1 MNRIEKGSLLVL
13 AIIVAFN
20 IFFGLGSI
28 PLLDPDEPVYAETAR
43 EMIQFN
49 DYLSPR
55 IYNEYWFDKPPMY
68 YWLVAGAMHV
78 FGDGEFAA
86 RFPAALMAFLTV
98 IMLYCSITRLFNERT
113 GFWSALVLATS
124 VQFFYL
130 GKAAVTDTTLLF
142 FLTGS
147 LLCYLHKQYWLMYVC
162 MALATVTKGP
172 IGIVFPGAIIFL
184 HILCTGQWQRLFKMH
199 CLRGLLLYFFIA
211 APWYYLMYQV
221 HGMEFINT
229 FLGFHNLTRF
239 TTPEHPTRVLW
250 WYYFPVIILGL
261 FPWTGLLLQSIKAS
275 ITDSRSDDLE
285 KMLFVNIWWLFVLI
299 FFTISQTKLVSYI
312 LPMFPALAI
321 VIGWNIARMQKE
333 NYGIRWSWIF
343 GSGIMFLLLTA
354 GWVIGGQQL
363 PEVAF
368 GGIVLGSVT
377 FILGVSI
384 VWALWRY
391 RDINFSAWLHVV
403 TGVLTMVIAFS
414 FLLPMVANRFSVKE
428 IVRVYHTKCDQQKPV
443 YVDKFLR
450 PGFMYYTGVPGEEVK
465 PKSGDLARVLNDPGQ
480 KYVLVQGLELRRLK
494 DKDKLQNL
502 NEIKEIGD
510 IYLLEKY

>member
-1 MNRIEKGSLLVL
+1 
-13 AIIVAFN
+13 
-20 IFFGLGSI
+20 
-28 PLLDPDEPVYAETAR
+28 
-43 EMIQFN
+43 
-49 DYLSPR
+49 
-55 IYNEYWFDKPPMY
+55 
-68 YWLVAGAMHV
+68 
-78 FGDGEFAA
+78 
-86 RFPAALMAFLTV
+86 
-98 IMLYCSITRLFNERT
+98 
-113 GFWSALVLATS
+113 
-124 VQFFYL
+124 
-130 GKAAVTDTTLLF
+130 
-142 FLTGS
+142 
-147 LLCYLHKQYWLMYVC
+147 
-162 MALATVTKGP
+162 
-172 IGIVFPGAIIFL
+172 
-184 HILCTGQWQRLFKMH
+184 
-199 CLRGLLLYFFIA
+199 
-211 APWYYLMYQV
+211 
-221 HGMEFINT
+221 MEFINT

-250 WYYFPVIILGL
+250 WYYFPVVILGL

-450 PGFMYYTGVPGEEVK
+450 PGFMYYTGAPGEEVK

-480 KYVLVQGLELRRLK
+480 KYVLVRGLELRRLK
-494 DKDKLQNL
+494 DKDKLQKL

>member
-98 IMLYCSITRLFNERT
+98 IMLYCSITRLFNERA

-275 ITDSRSDDLE
+275 I
-285 KMLFVNIWWLFVLI
+285 
-299 FFTISQTKLVSYI
+299 
-312 LPMFPALAI
+312 
-321 VIGWNIARMQKE
+321 
-333 NYGIRWSWIF
+333 

-450 PGFMYYTGVPGEEVK
+450 PGFMYYTGAPGEEVK

-480 KYVLVQGLELRRLK
+480 KYVLVRGLELRRLK

>member
-1 MNRIEKGSLLVL
+1 
-13 AIIVAFN
+13 
-20 IFFGLGSI
+20 
-28 PLLDPDEPVYAETAR
+28 
-43 EMIQFN
+43 
-49 DYLSPR
+49 
-55 IYNEYWFDKPPMY
+55 
-68 YWLVAGAMHV
+68 
-78 FGDGEFAA
+78 
-86 RFPAALMAFLTV
+86 
-98 IMLYCSITRLFNERT
+98 
-113 GFWSALVLATS
+113 
-124 VQFFYL
+124 
-130 GKAAVTDTTLLF
+130 
-142 FLTGS
+142 
-147 LLCYLHKQYWLMYVC
+147 
-162 MALATVTKGP
+162 
-172 IGIVFPGAIIFL
+172 
-184 HILCTGQWQRLFKMH
+184 
-199 CLRGLLLYFFIA
+199 
-211 APWYYLMYQV
+211 MYQV

-250 WYYFPVIILGL
+250 WYYFPVVILGL

-428 IVRVYHTKCDQQKPV
+428 IVRIYHTKCDQQKPV

-450 PGFMYYTGVPGEEVK
+450 PGFMYYTGAPGEEVK
-465 PKSGDLARVLNDPGQ
+465 PKSGDLGRVLNDPGQ
-480 KYVLVQGLELRRLK
+480 KYVLVRGLELRRLK
-494 DKDKLQNL
+494 DKDKLQKL

>member
-1 MNRIEKGSLLVL
+1 M
-13 AIIVAFN
+13 
-20 IFFGLGSI
+20 
-28 PLLDPDEPVYAETAR
+28 
-43 EMIQFN
+43 
-49 DYLSPR
+49 
-55 IYNEYWFDKPPMY
+55 
-68 YWLVAGAMHV
+68 
-78 FGDGEFAA
+78 
-86 RFPAALMAFLTV
+86 
-98 IMLYCSITRLFNERT
+98 
-113 GFWSALVLATS
+113 
-124 VQFFYL
+124 
-130 GKAAVTDTTLLF
+130 
-142 FLTGS
+142 
-147 LLCYLHKQYWLMYVC
+147 
-162 MALATVTKGP
+162 
-172 IGIVFPGAIIFL
+172 
-184 HILCTGQWQRLFKMH
+184 
-199 CLRGLLLYFFIA
+199 
-211 APWYYLMYQV
+211 
-221 HGMEFINT
+221 
-229 FLGFHNLTRF
+229 
-239 TTPEHPTRVLW
+239 
-250 WYYFPVIILGL
+250 
-261 FPWTGLLLQSIKAS
+261 
-275 ITDSRSDDLE
+275 
-285 KMLFVNIWWLFVLI
+285 NIWWLFVLI

-480 KYVLVQGLELRRLK
+480 KYVLVRGLELRRLK

>member
-1 MNRIEKGSLLVL
+1 
-13 AIIVAFN
+13 
-20 IFFGLGSI
+20 
-28 PLLDPDEPVYAETAR
+28 
-43 EMIQFN
+43 
-49 DYLSPR
+49 
-55 IYNEYWFDKPPMY
+55 
-68 YWLVAGAMHV
+68 
-78 FGDGEFAA
+78 
-86 RFPAALMAFLTV
+86 
-98 IMLYCSITRLFNERT
+98 
-113 GFWSALVLATS
+113 
-124 VQFFYL
+124 
-130 GKAAVTDTTLLF
+130 
-142 FLTGS
+142 
-147 LLCYLHKQYWLMYVC
+147 
-162 MALATVTKGP
+162 
-172 IGIVFPGAIIFL
+172 
-184 HILCTGQWQRLFKMH
+184 
-199 CLRGLLLYFFIA
+199 
-211 APWYYLMYQV
+211 
-221 HGMEFINT
+221 MEFINT

-450 PGFMYYTGVPGEEVK
+450 PGFMYYTGAPGEEVK

-480 KYVLVQGLELRRLK
+480 KYVLVRGLELRRLK

-510 IYLLEKY
+510 IY

>member
-1 MNRIEKGSLLVL
+1 MGQGSTGWEK
-13 AIIVAFN
+13 
-20 IFFGLGSI
+20 
-28 PLLDPDEPVYAETAR
+28 
-43 EMIQFN
+43 Q
-49 DYLSPR
+49 
-55 IYNEYWFDKPPMY
+55 
-68 YWLVAGAMHV
+68 
-78 FGDGEFAA
+78 
-86 RFPAALMAFLTV
+86 V
-98 IMLYCSITRLFNERT
+98 I
-113 GFWSALVLATS
+113 W
-124 VQFFYL
+124 
-130 GKAAVTDTTLLF
+130 
-142 FLTGS
+142 
-147 LLCYLHKQYWLMYVC
+147 
-162 MALATVTKGP
+162 
-172 IGIVFPGAIIFL
+172 
-184 HILCTGQWQRLFKMH
+184 
-199 CLRGLLLYFFIA
+199 
-211 APWYYLMYQV
+211 
-221 HGMEFINT
+221 MEFINT

-450 PGFMYYTGVPGEEVK
+450 PGFMYYTGAPGEEVK

-480 KYVLVQGLELRRLK
+480 KYVLVRGLELRRLK

>member
-1 MNRIEKGSLLVL
+1 MIWKNAFREYL
-13 AIIVAFN
+13 VAF
-20 IFFGLGSI
+20 
-28 PLLDPDEPVYAETAR
+28 
-43 EMIQFN
+43 
-49 DYLSPR
+49 
-55 IYNEYWFDKPPMY
+55 
-68 YWLVAGAMHV
+68 
-78 FGDGEFAA
+78 
-86 RFPAALMAFLTV
+86 
-98 IMLYCSITRLFNERT
+98 RT
-113 GFWSALVLATS
+113 
-124 VQFFYL
+124 
-130 GKAAVTDTTLLF
+130 D
-142 FLTGS
+142 
-147 LLCYLHKQYWLMYVC
+147 
-162 MALATVTKGP
+162 
-172 IGIVFPGAIIFL
+172 I
-184 HILCTGQWQRLFKMH
+184 
-199 CLRGLLLYFFIA
+199 
-211 APWYYLMYQV
+211 
-221 HGMEFINT
+221 
-229 FLGFHNLTRF
+229 
-239 TTPEHPTRVLW
+239 
-250 WYYFPVIILGL
+250 
-261 FPWTGLLLQSIKAS
+261 
-275 ITDSRSDDLE
+275 
-285 KMLFVNIWWLFVLI
+285 
-299 FFTISQTKLVSYI
+299 FTISQTKLVSYI

-450 PGFMYYTGVPGEEVK
+450 PGFMYYTGAPGEEVK

-480 KYVLVQGLELRRLK
+480 KYVLVRGLELRRLK

>member
-1 MNRIEKGSLLVL
+1 
-13 AIIVAFN
+13 
-20 IFFGLGSI
+20 
-28 PLLDPDEPVYAETAR
+28 
-43 EMIQFN
+43 
-49 DYLSPR
+49 
-55 IYNEYWFDKPPMY
+55 
-68 YWLVAGAMHV
+68 
-78 FGDGEFAA
+78 
-86 RFPAALMAFLTV
+86 
-98 IMLYCSITRLFNERT
+98 
-113 GFWSALVLATS
+113 
-124 VQFFYL
+124 
-130 GKAAVTDTTLLF
+130 
-142 FLTGS
+142 
-147 LLCYLHKQYWLMYVC
+147 
-162 MALATVTKGP
+162 
-172 IGIVFPGAIIFL
+172 
-184 HILCTGQWQRLFKMH
+184 
-199 CLRGLLLYFFIA
+199 
-211 APWYYLMYQV
+211 
-221 HGMEFINT
+221 MEWINT

-250 WYYFPVIILGL
+250 WYYFPVVILGL

-450 PGFMYYTGVPGEEVK
+450 PGFMYYTGAPGEEVK

-480 KYVLVQGLELRRLK
+480 KYVLVRGLELRRLK

>member
-1 MNRIEKGSLLVL
+1 
-13 AIIVAFN
+13 
-20 IFFGLGSI
+20 
-28 PLLDPDEPVYAETAR
+28 
-43 EMIQFN
+43 
-49 DYLSPR
+49 
-55 IYNEYWFDKPPMY
+55 
-68 YWLVAGAMHV
+68 
-78 FGDGEFAA
+78 
-86 RFPAALMAFLTV
+86 
-98 IMLYCSITRLFNERT
+98 
-113 GFWSALVLATS
+113 
-124 VQFFYL
+124 
-130 GKAAVTDTTLLF
+130 
-142 FLTGS
+142 
-147 LLCYLHKQYWLMYVC
+147 
-162 MALATVTKGP
+162 
-172 IGIVFPGAIIFL
+172 
-184 HILCTGQWQRLFKMH
+184 
-199 CLRGLLLYFFIA
+199 
-211 APWYYLMYQV
+211 
-221 HGMEFINT
+221 MEFVNT

-450 PGFMYYTGVPGEEVK
+450 PGFMYYTGAPGEEVK

-480 KYVLVQGLELRRLK
+480 KYVLVRGLELRRLK

>member
-1 MNRIEKGSLLVL
+1 M
-13 AIIVAFN
+13 
-20 IFFGLGSI
+20 
-28 PLLDPDEPVYAETAR
+28 
-43 EMIQFN
+43 
-49 DYLSPR
+49 
-55 IYNEYWFDKPPMY
+55 
-68 YWLVAGAMHV
+68 
-78 FGDGEFAA
+78 
-86 RFPAALMAFLTV
+86 
-98 IMLYCSITRLFNERT
+98 
-113 GFWSALVLATS
+113 
-124 VQFFYL
+124 
-130 GKAAVTDTTLLF
+130 
-142 FLTGS
+142 
-147 LLCYLHKQYWLMYVC
+147 
-162 MALATVTKGP
+162 
-172 IGIVFPGAIIFL
+172 
-184 HILCTGQWQRLFKMH
+184 
-199 CLRGLLLYFFIA
+199 
-211 APWYYLMYQV
+211 YYLMYQV

-250 WYYFPVIILGL
+250 WYYFPVVILGL

-450 PGFMYYTGVPGEEVK
+450 PGFMYYTGAPGEEVK

-480 KYVLVQGLELRRLK
+480 KYVLVRGLELRRLK

>member
-1 MNRIEKGSLLVL
+1 MGQGSTGWEK
-13 AIIVAFN
+13 
-20 IFFGLGSI
+20 
-28 PLLDPDEPVYAETAR
+28 
-43 EMIQFN
+43 Q
-49 DYLSPR
+49 
-55 IYNEYWFDKPPMY
+55 
-68 YWLVAGAMHV
+68 
-78 FGDGEFAA
+78 
-86 RFPAALMAFLTV
+86 V
-98 IMLYCSITRLFNERT
+98 I
-113 GFWSALVLATS
+113 W
-124 VQFFYL
+124 
-130 GKAAVTDTTLLF
+130 
-142 FLTGS
+142 
-147 LLCYLHKQYWLMYVC
+147 
-162 MALATVTKGP
+162 
-172 IGIVFPGAIIFL
+172 
-184 HILCTGQWQRLFKMH
+184 
-199 CLRGLLLYFFIA
+199 
-211 APWYYLMYQV
+211 
-221 HGMEFINT
+221 MEFINT

-450 PGFMYYTGVPGEEVK
+450 PGFMYYTGAPGEEVK

-480 KYVLVQGLELRRLK
+480 KYVLVRGLELRRLK
-494 DKDKLQNL
+494 DKDKLQKL